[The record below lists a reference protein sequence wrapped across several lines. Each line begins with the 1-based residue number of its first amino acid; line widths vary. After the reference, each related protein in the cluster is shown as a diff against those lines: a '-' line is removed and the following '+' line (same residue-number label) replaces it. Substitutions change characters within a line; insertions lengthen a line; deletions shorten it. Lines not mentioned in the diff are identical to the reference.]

1 MIASAPDQFMGLSDD
16 DLMTILLQNL
26 SLTGGELNRVDKHGL
41 SGVHNACI
49 TGKVEVLHAFLELGA
64 SVNIPVSE
72 GHPDVSVL
80 TDPGMSVVTRAG
92 TTALHYA
99 ASHGN
104 LEALV
109 LLLFNEADIEA
120 RDSDGFTPLHAAAVG
135 GQETAIRILWAEGA
149 NMYSKNNAGSTPFDG
164 QHHEGKNLADLLAYL
179 ELEKFDPTNTMLS
192 LKNKFLKQ
200 YDTISSG
207 MYMELCRKTSRAI
220 CSELSI
226 RRNMFSCCSPD
237 PDVVHDGEDTMFLPC
252 TCMVMC
258 GVCIELFKSAQTAKC
273 PKCGVIVDDI
283 VTDIQK

>member
-1 MIASAPDQFMGLSDD
+1 MPSLQEIFTREIVSLIASTPDQFMGLSDD
-16 DLMTILLQNL
+16 DLMTILLQKL
-26 SLTGGELNRVDKHGL
+26 SVTRGTRISELNRVDKHGL

-49 TGKVEVLHAFLELGA
+49 TGKVEVLQAFLELGA

-164 QHHEGKNLADLLAYL
+164 QHHEGKNLLAYL
-179 ELEKFDPTNTMLS
+179 ELERFDPTNTMLS
-192 LKNKFLKQ
+192 LKNKFLEQ

-207 MYMELCRKTSRAI
+207 MYMELCREISRAI

-226 RRNMFSCCSPD
+226 RITFNQETVLM
-237 PDVVHDGEDTMFLPC
+237 
-252 TCMVMC
+252 
-258 GVCIELFKSAQTAKC
+258 LFARSRRSA
-273 PKCGVIVDDI
+273 
-283 VTDIQK
+283 